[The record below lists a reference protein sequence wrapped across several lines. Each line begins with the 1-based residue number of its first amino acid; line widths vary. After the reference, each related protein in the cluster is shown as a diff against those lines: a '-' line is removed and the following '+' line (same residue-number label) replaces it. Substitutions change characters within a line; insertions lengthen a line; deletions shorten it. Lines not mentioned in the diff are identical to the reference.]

1 MHLAYI
7 KITKNNINISITD
20 IYGDVIIQKTS
31 GSGGYR
37 SIESNSEIASS
48 GLARQIALEFKN
60 LNVSKL
66 GVYINGVTLWKLD
79 ALRSLIDN
87 QKNIILFIRD
97 ISGLP
102 HNGCSAQKKK
112 RKKQHKKDKLKY

>member
-48 GLARQIALEFKN
+48 GLAHQIALEFKN
-60 LNVSKL
+60 LNVSKI
-66 GVYINGVTLWKLD
+66 GVYINGVTL
-79 ALRSLIDN
+79 
-87 QKNIILFIRD
+87 
-97 ISGLP
+97 
-102 HNGCSAQKKK
+102 
-112 RKKQHKKDKLKY
+112 